1 MPCPWRTPGR
11 YDPTIGLV
19 QGTKV
24 VITGPTAIPRPDL
37 ARRLSDAG
45 LDVMNSASG
54 KTGLVIAN
62 PGLLDSRKLR
72 RARESGIPILDEATV
87 LELAGRIVAGV
98 PKTAPESVDIVTV
111 IGAPTPTT
119 AKQSARSLPS
129 GPWAGRRVLVMG
141 GSHLEA
147 TLMRSRIT
155 QLGAAPA
162 INLAAGVTDVLLLN
176 GGEGDPRMAK
186 VRERSLTLLGI
197 HHVDAA
203 LGVEPDAVA
212 SNEPTRS
219 SPAQRERTP
228 VMMTPGAVIDLPA
241 GLAQFTVN
249 VSWSSARLAAP
260 EVDVVAF
267 ELGSDGN
274 VLSDDEFV
282 FFNRPASPDGVMVL
296 SIDGDREQG
305 ISVDLRAVAD
315 DASRITVG
323 ATIEGQTF
331 GELGALA
338 VDVTT
343 PDFGIASAV
352 LDAATTERSM
362 IIAEIYRRRGV
373 WRLRMVGQGFDD
385 DLAGFATR
393 HGVEVDD

>member
-1 MPCPWRTPGR
+1 
-11 YDPTIGLV
+11 
-19 QGTKV
+19 
-24 VITGPTAIPRPDL
+24 
-37 ARRLSDAG
+37 
-45 LDVMNSASG
+45 
-54 KTGLVIAN
+54 
-62 PGLLDSRKLR
+62 
-72 RARESGIPILDEATV
+72 
-87 LELAGRIVAGV
+87 
-98 PKTAPESVDIVTV
+98 
-111 IGAPTPTT
+111 
-119 AKQSARSLPS
+119 
-129 GPWAGRRVLVMG
+129 
-141 GSHLEA
+141 
-147 TLMRSRIT
+147 
-155 QLGAAPA
+155 
-162 INLAAGVTDVLLLN
+162 
-176 GGEGDPRMAK
+176 
-186 VRERSLTLLGI
+186 
-197 HHVDAA
+197 
-203 LGVEPDAVA
+203 
-212 SNEPTRS
+212 
-219 SPAQRERTP
+219 RTP